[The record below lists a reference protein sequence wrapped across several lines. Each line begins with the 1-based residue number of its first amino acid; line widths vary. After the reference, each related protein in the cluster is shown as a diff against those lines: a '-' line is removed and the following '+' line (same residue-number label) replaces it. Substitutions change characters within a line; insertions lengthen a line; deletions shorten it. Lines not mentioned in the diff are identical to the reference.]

1 MSDDFIDVSG
11 DGGVCKCILKSGFG
25 GTPSFG
31 DTIET
36 HYVGKLEN
44 GEIFDSSIQRGKTFK
59 FRIGKEKVIRGWEGG
74 FATMKK
80 GEKAI
85 LKCRSD
91 YAYGSR
97 ALGPIPANA
106 TLIFEVELI
115 HFGPDPRNIETI
127 TGVVFMSLVVIFLL
141 YKNTDKILTILGWI

>member
-1 MSDDFIDVSG
+1 MSDEFSDVSG
-11 DGGVCKCILKSGFG
+11 DGGVFKSILKEGYG

-31 DTIET
+31 DAIEV

-44 GEIFDSSIQRGKTFK
+44 GEIFDSSIKRGKTFK
-59 FRIGKEKVIRGWEGG
+59 FVIGKEKVIKGWEGG
-74 FATMKK
+74 IATMKK

-91 YAYGSR
+91 YAYGNR
-97 ALGPIPANA
+97 AMGPIPANA

-115 HFGPDPRNIETI
+115 HFGPDIMSYETI
-127 TGVVFMSLVVIFLL
+127 GGMIFMTFLAL
-141 YKNTDKILTILGWI
+141 FLIYKNIDKMRAQLGW

>member
-11 DGGVCKCILKSGFG
+11 DGGVFKSILRAGFG

-36 HYVGKLEN
+36 HYLGKLEN
-44 GEIFDSSIQRGKTFK
+44 GEIFDSSIKRGKTFK
-59 FRIGKEKVIRGWEGG
+59 FIIGKEKVIKGWEGG

-91 YAYGSR
+91 YAYGNR
-97 ALGPIPANA
+97 AIGPIPANA

-115 HFGPDPRNIETI
+115 NFGPDLRSTETMI
-127 TGVVFMSLVVIFLL
+127 GVIFMSLVVIFLL
-141 YKNTDKILTILGWI
+141 YKNIDHIRSVLGL